1 MSGKNYL
8 FLSGLVFG
16 FFALLHIVRLV
27 THITVQVGAVS
38 FPLWGSW
45 LVLLITAAMSIWA
58 FRLIDLLPRNSK
70 RIRLH

>member
-1 MSGKNYL
+1 MTEKNYL
-8 FLSGLVFG
+8 FLSGLIFG

-27 THITVQVGAVS
+27 THIAVQVGAVE

-45 LVLLITAAMSIWA
+45 LVLLLSAAMSIWA
-58 FRLIDLLPRNSK
+58 FRLIDMLPRNLK